1 MTKIKTLLRNFP
13 VFVGAVGLSLLC
25 IILTFFTASKWLAIA
40 ELVILAAVLVLVFVY
55 FDVFN
60 ARKQKLLSQISSNL
74 DFMGSSTSN
83 DFPLP
88 ISVCKPDG
96 TIIWYNNLFEDRVV
110 GSNPSGYS
118 ELTAVFNN
126 VGMDTILNSAGTGVL
141 IDCDDKHFTVY
152 SHKAKKD
159 NEDVV
164 VLYFVDTTKYRKIAD
179 EYVKT
184 RPAIAIMTIDN
195 MAELQQDYR
204 ESDCA
209 AIRNGVEKLAE
220 MWISEYSCFISKVS
234 DSKFYI
240 VAEKQDL
247 DDMIARRFDILDAV
261 REYTYDNKYVG
272 VTLSIGVGCGA
283 TFPECESNAK
293 LALDMAL
300 GRGGDQAVIKFK
312 DKYEFFGGVSKSVEN
327 NTKVKSRTVA
337 AAFTELVQGCDN
349 LFVMGHRFPD
359 FDAVG
364 SAIGVVKIAQ
374 SLGKKAYIATNKQQS
389 MAKPLIETAEKE
401 GFDGVFLALD
411 EAKHKM
417 SQSKKN
423 LLVVVDTHI
432 TNFVEDPEL
441 LEKASMV
448 VVIDHHRK
456 AVDYIKNAVIFFHD
470 PSASSASEMVAEL
483 SEYIPA
489 VTQLGSFAADALMA
503 GIMLDTKNFI
513 LRVGSKTFEAA
524 AYLKTQGAETVRVKK
539 FFANDIENYHIRNK
553 IISGARKYHNCAI
566 ALNDEESADI
576 RMISA
581 QSADELLNI
590 SGVDASF
597 VIFKMNNIICVSA
610 RSLGAVNVQ
619 VIMEYLGG
627 GGHQTMAAAQ
637 IKDSDIE
644 NVTADVMRSIDR
656 YNEENNIKK

>member
-1 MTKIKTLLRNFP
+1 MDKLKTLLRNFP
-13 VFVGAVGLSLLC
+13 VFVGAVGLALLC
-25 IILTFFTASKWLAIA
+25 IILTFFTASKWLAA
-40 ELVILAAVLVLVFVY
+40 VELLILAAVIVLVFVY

-96 TIIWYNNLFEDRVV
+96 TIIWYNALFEDKVI

-164 VLYFVDTTKYRKIAD
+164 VLYFADTTKYRKIAD

-209 AIRNGVEKLAE
+209 AIRNGIEKLAE
-220 MWISEYSCFISKVS
+220 IWINDYSCFISKVS

-247 DDMIARRFDILDAV
+247 DDMISRRFDLLDAV
-261 REYTYDNKYVG
+261 REYTYDDKYVG

-283 TFPECESNAK
+283 TLPECERNAK

-312 DKYEFFGGVSKSVEN
+312 DKYEFFGGVSKSVES

-337 AAFTELVQGCDN
+337 AAFTELVQGCEN

-359 FDAVG
+359 FDAMG
-364 SAIGVVKIAQ
+364 SAIGIVKIAQ
-374 SLGKKAYIATNKQQS
+374 SLGKKAYIATNKEQS
-389 MAKPLIETAEKE
+389 MAKPLIETAENE
-401 GFDGVFLALD
+401 GFDGVFLNFD

-432 TNFVEDPEL
+432 TNFVEDPVL

-539 FFANDIENYHIRNK
+539 FFSNDIENYHIRNK

-581 QSADELLNI
+581 QAADELLNI

-597 VIFKMNNIICVSA
+597 VIFKMGDLICVSA
-610 RSLGAVNVQ
+610 RSFGAVNVQ

-644 NVTADVMRSIDR
+644 NVTADVMRSIER

>member
-1 MTKIKTLLRNFP
+1 MERLKTLLRNFP
-13 VFVGAVGLSLLC
+13 VFVGAVALALVC
-25 IILTFFTASKWLAIA
+25 IILTFFTASKWLAVV
-40 ELVILAAVLVLVFVY
+40 ELLILAAVLVLVFVF

-74 DFMGSSTSN
+74 DFMGSGASN

-88 ISVCKPDG
+88 VAVCKTDG
-96 TIIWYNNLFEDRVV
+96 EIIWYNNLFEEKVI

-118 ELTAVFNN
+118 ELTEVFNN
-126 VGMDTILNSAGTGVL
+126 VGMDSILNSAGDGVV
-141 IDCDDKHFTVY
+141 IDCDDKHFSVY
-152 SHKAKKD
+152 SHRAKKE
-159 NEDVV
+159 NEDVS

-195 MAELQQDYR
+195 MSEIQQDYR

-209 AIRNGVEKLAE
+209 AIRNGIEKLAE
-220 MWISEYSCFISKVS
+220 MWIKDYSCFISKVG

-247 DDMIARRFDILDAV
+247 DDMISRRFDLLDAV
-261 REYTYDNKYVG
+261 REYTYDGKYVG

-283 TFPECESNAK
+283 TLPDCETNAK

-300 GRGGDQAVIKFK
+300 GRGGDQAVIKMR
-312 DKYEFFGGVSKSVEN
+312 DKYEFFGGVSKSVERT
-327 NTKVKSRTVA
+327 TKVKSRTVA
-337 AAFTELVQGCDN
+337 AAFTELIQGCDN
-349 LFVMGHRFPD
+349 VFVMGHRFPD
-359 FDAVG
+359 FDAMG
-364 SAIGVVKIAQ
+364 AAIGVVKIAQ
-374 SLGKKAYIATNKQQS
+374 SLDKNAYIATNKEQS

-401 GFDGVFLALD
+401 GFDGIFISLD
-411 EAKHKM
+411 EAGAKIT
-417 SQSKKN
+417 QSKKN

-432 TNFVEDPEL
+432 TGFVEDTAL
-441 LEKASMV
+441 LEKAGMV

-456 AVDYIKNAVIFFHD
+456 AIDYIKNSVIFFHD

-483 SEYIPA
+483 SEYIPT

-539 FFANDIENYHIRNK
+539 FFANDIENYHIRNR

-566 ALNDEESADI
+566 ALNDEPSSEI
-576 RMISA
+576 RAISA
-581 QSADELLNI
+581 QAADELLNI

-597 VIFKMNNIICVSA
+597 VIFKMDNVICVSA
-610 RSLGAVNVQ
+610 RSYGAVNVQ

-644 NVTADVMRSIDR
+644 TVTADVMRSIDR
-656 YNEENNIKK
+656 YIKK

>member
-1 MTKIKTLLRNFP
+1 MERLKTLLRNFP
-13 VFVGAVGLSLLC
+13 VFVGAVALALVC
-25 IILTFFTASKWLAIA
+25 IILTFFTASKWLAVV
-40 ELVILAAVLVLVFVY
+40 ELLILAAVLVLVFVF

-74 DFMGSSTSN
+74 DFMGSGASN

-88 ISVCKPDG
+88 VAVCKTDG
-96 TIIWYNNLFEDRVV
+96 EIIWYNNLFEEKVI

-118 ELTAVFNN
+118 ELTEVFNN
-126 VGMDTILNSAGTGVL
+126 VGMDSILNSAGDGVV
-141 IDCDDKHFTVY
+141 IDCDDKHFSVY
-152 SHKAKKD
+152 SHRAKKE
-159 NEDVV
+159 NEDVS

-195 MAELQQDYR
+195 MSEIQQDYR

-209 AIRNGVEKLAE
+209 AIRNGIEKLAE
-220 MWISEYSCFISKVS
+220 MWIKDYSCFISKVG

-247 DDMIARRFDILDAV
+247 DDMISRRFDLLDAV
-261 REYTYDNKYVG
+261 REYTYDGKYVG

-283 TFPECESNAK
+283 TLPDCETNAK

-300 GRGGDQAVIKFK
+300 GRGGDQAVIKMR
-312 DKYEFFGGVSKSVEN
+312 DKYEFFGGVSKSVEST
-327 NTKVKSRTVA
+327 TKVKSRTVA
-337 AAFTELVQGCDN
+337 AAFTELIQGCDN
-349 LFVMGHRFPD
+349 VFVMGHRFPD
-359 FDAVG
+359 FDAMG
-364 SAIGVVKIAQ
+364 AAIGVVKIAQ
-374 SLGKKAYIATNKQQS
+374 SLDKNAYIATNKEQS

-401 GFDGVFLALD
+401 GFDGIFISLD
-411 EAKHKM
+411 EAGAKIT
-417 SQSKKN
+417 QSKKN

-432 TNFVEDPEL
+432 TGFVEDTAL
-441 LEKASMV
+441 LEKAGMV

-456 AVDYIKNAVIFFHD
+456 AVDYIKNSVIFFHD

-483 SEYIPA
+483 SEYIPT

-539 FFANDIENYHIRNK
+539 FFANDIENYHIRNR

-566 ALNDEESADI
+566 ALNDEPSSEI
-576 RMISA
+576 RAISA
-581 QSADELLNI
+581 QAADELLNI

-597 VIFKMNNIICVSA
+597 VVFKMDNVICVSA
-610 RSLGAVNVQ
+610 RSYGAVNVQ

-644 NVTADVMRSIDR
+644 TVTADVMRSIDR
-656 YNEENNIKK
+656 YIKK

>member
-1 MTKIKTLLRNFP
+1 MDKIKTLLKNFP
-13 VFVGAVGLSLLC
+13 IFVGAAVLALVC
-25 IILTFFTASKWLAIA
+25 IILTFFTSSKLLALA
-40 ELVILAAVLVLVFVY
+40 ELIILVAVIVLVILY

-60 ARKQKLLSQISSNL
+60 LRKQKLLNEISANL
-74 DFMGSSTSN
+74 DFAGADSSN
-83 DFPLP
+83 EFPLP
-88 ISVCKPDG
+88 VAVCKPDG
-96 TIIWYNNLFEDRVV
+96 EIIWYNTAFEKNVI

-118 ELTAVFNN
+118 ELTTVFND
-126 VGMDTILNSAGTGVL
+126 VGMDSIINSAGDGVL

-152 SHKAKKD
+152 SHKAKRE
-159 NEDVV
+159 NEDVA
-164 VLYFVDTTKYRKIAD
+164 VLYFTDTTKYRKIAD

-195 MAELQQDYR
+195 MTELQQDYR

-209 AIRNGVEKLAE
+209 AIRNGIEKLAE
-220 MWISEYSCFISKVS
+220 MWIKDYSCFISKVS

-247 DDMIARRFDILDAV
+247 DDMINRRFDLLDAV
-261 REYTYDNKYVG
+261 REYTYDDKYVG
-272 VTLSIGVGCGA
+272 VTLSIGVGCAA
-283 TFPECESNAK
+283 TLPECETNAK

-312 DKYEFFGGVSKSVEN
+312 DKYEFFGGVSKSVES

-337 AAFTELVQGCDN
+337 AAFTELIQGCDN
-349 LFVMGHRFPD
+349 VFVMGHRFTD
-359 FDAVG
+359 FDSIGA
-364 SAIGVVKIAQ
+364 AIGVVQIAH
-374 SLGKKAYIATNKQQS
+374 SLGKNAYIATNKEQS
-389 MAKPLIETAEKE
+389 MAKALISTAEKE
-401 GFDGVFLALD
+401 GFEEIFIPLG
-411 EAKHKM
+411 EAKTKM
-417 SQSKKN
+417 GQGRKN

-432 TNFVEDPEL
+432 TSFVEDAEL
-441 LEKASMV
+441 LEKAGMV

-483 SEYIPA
+483 SEYIPT
-489 VTQLGSFAADALMA
+489 VTQLGSFTADALMS

-524 AYLKTQGAETVRVKK
+524 AYLKSQGADTVRVKR
-539 FFANDIENYHIRNK
+539 FFSNDIENYHVRNK
-553 IISGARKYHNCAI
+553 IISGARKYHNCVI
-566 ALNDEESADI
+566 ALNDEESTEI

-581 QSADELLNI
+581 QAADELLNI

-597 VIFKMNNIICVSA
+597 VIFKMGDVICVSA
-610 RSLGAVNVQ
+610 RSFGAVNVQ

-627 GGHQTMAAAQ
+627 GGHQTMAAVQ
-637 IKDSDIE
+637 LKNSDIE
-644 NVTADVMRSIDR
+644 TVTADVMRSIDR
-656 YNEENNIKK
+656 YNEEHNKK

>member
-96 TIIWYNNLFEDRVV
+96 TIIWYNNLFEDQVI

-141 IDCDDKHFTVY
+141 IDCDDKYFTVY
-152 SHKAKKD
+152 SHKAQKD

-209 AIRNGVEKLAE
+209 AIRNGIEKLAE

-247 DDMIARRFDILDAV
+247 DDMISRRFDILDDV

-312 DKYEFFGGVSKSVEN
+312 DKYEFFGGVSKSVES

-401 GFDGVFLALD
+401 GFDGVFLSLD

-417 SQSKKN
+417 SQNKKN

-539 FFANDIENYHIRNK
+539 FFANDIENYHVRNK

-597 VIFKMNNIICVSA
+597 VIFKMNNVICVSA

-644 NVTADVMRSIDR
+644 HVTADVMRSIDR

>member
-1 MTKIKTLLRNFP
+1 MKTVKTLLRNFP
-13 VFVGAVGLSLLC
+13 VFVGAVALALVC
-25 IILTFFTASKWLAIA
+25 IIITFFTASKWLAA
-40 ELVILAAVLVLVFVY
+40 VELLLLVGVVVLVFVF

-60 ARKQKLLSQISSNL
+60 ARKQKLLSQISSDL
-74 DFMGSSTSN
+74 DFMGPDSSG

-88 ISVCKPDG
+88 VAVCKTDG
-96 TIIWYNNLFEDRVV
+96 TIIWYNTSFEEQVV

-118 ELTAVFNN
+118 ELTSVFNS
-126 VGMDTILNSAGTGVL
+126 VGMDSILNSKSNGVI

-159 NEDVV
+159 NEDVA
-164 VLYFVDTTKYRKIAD
+164 VLYFTDITKYRKIAD

-204 ESDCA
+204 ESDCS
-209 AIRNGVEKLAE
+209 AIRNGIEKLAE
-220 MWISEYSCFISKVS
+220 VWIKDYSCFISKVS

-247 DDMIARRFDILDAV
+247 DDMIARRFDLLDAV
-261 REYTYDNKYVG
+261 REYTYDGKYVG

-283 TFPECESNAK
+283 TLPDCETNAK

-300 GRGGDQAVIKFK
+300 GRGGDQAVIKMK
-312 DKYEFFGGVSKSVEN
+312 DKYEFFGGVSKSVEST
-327 NTKVKSRTVA
+327 TKVKSRTVA
-337 AAFTELVQGCDN
+337 AAFTELIQGCEN
-349 LFVMGHRFPD
+349 VFVMGHRFPD

-364 SAIGVVKIAQ
+364 AALGVVRIAQ
-374 SLGKKAYIATNKQQS
+374 SLDKKAYIATNKAQS

-401 GFDGVFLALD
+401 GFGELFIGLD
-411 EAKHKM
+411 EAKSRI

-432 TNFVEDPEL
+432 RSFVEDTEL
-441 LEKASMV
+441 LEKAGMV

-456 AVDYIKNAVIFFHD
+456 AVDYITNSVIFFHD

-483 SEYIPA
+483 SEYIPT
-489 VTQLGSFAADALMA
+489 VTQLGSFTADALMA

-524 AYLKTQGAETVRVKK
+524 AYLKTQGAETVRVKG
-539 FFANDIENYHIRNK
+539 FFANDIENYHVRNR

-566 ALNDEESADI
+566 ALNDETTSEI
-576 RMISA
+576 RIISA
-581 QSADELLNI
+581 QAADELLNI

-597 VIFKMNNIICVSA
+597 VIFRMDNVICVSA
-610 RSLGAVNVQ
+610 RSFGAVNVQ
-619 VIMEYLGG
+619 IIMEYLGG

-644 NVTADVMRSIDR
+644 TVTADVMHSIDR
-656 YNEENNIKK
+656 YNEEHNKK